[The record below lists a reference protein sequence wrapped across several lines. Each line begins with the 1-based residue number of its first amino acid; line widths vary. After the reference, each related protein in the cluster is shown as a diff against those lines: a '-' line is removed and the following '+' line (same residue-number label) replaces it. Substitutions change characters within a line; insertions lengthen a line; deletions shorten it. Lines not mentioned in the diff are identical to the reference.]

1 MEDEAVEWVDGKHYK
16 MMSKDISNLLVTTNN
31 QRWKKTRPPDL
42 REASSINISRKIFE
56 ISRKI
61 FEISRYNITNKTVY
75 YFFWALSTTIWA
87 F

>member
-1 MEDEAVEWVDGKHYK
+1 MEDEAVEWVDGKRHK
-16 MMSKDISNLLVTTNN
+16 MMSKDISNLLVTTND

-56 ISRKI
+56 ISR
-61 FEISRYNITNKTVY
+61 YNITNKTAY